1 MFTISRNQRSYA
13 LFMNSSNSLSSIIYS
28 NYYKISEFLSL
39 RDENNKLFNENLNLK
54 KSLFTQK
61 KYKDTIFSID
71 DSIRKTQYTYYS
83 AKVVKNSVT
92 SENNFITLD
101 KGYKDGIEK
110 DMGVVNEEG
119 IVGIVVNVSRHF
131 CVVLSVL
138 NKLNSVGCKLKNSD
152 YFGVINWN
160 GVSYKNVILDGIP
173 NHIKINIGDTVVTSG
188 FSTFFP
194 EGIPV
199 GIIESVDK
207 NLEDNF
213 YTIKLRL
220 ATDFKKL
227 SKVYLIKNNLSNEQI
242 DIELQTEDNFK

>member
-13 LFMNSSNSLSSIIYS
+13 LFINSSNSLSSVVYS
-28 NYYKISEFLSL
+28 NFYKISEFFSL
-39 RDENNKLFNENLNLK
+39 RQENNRLFNENLNLK
-54 KSLFTQK
+54 KALFAQK
-61 KYKDTIFSID
+61 KYKDTIYSID

-83 AKVVKNSVT
+83 ATVVKNSVT

-101 KGYKDGIEK
+101 KGSKDGIEK

-119 IVGIVVNVSRHF
+119 IVGIVVNVSRHY
-131 CVVLSVL
+131 CIVLSVL
-138 NKLNSVGCKLKNSD
+138 NKLNSIGCKLKNSD
-152 YFGVINWN
+152 YFGVIDWD

-173 NHIKINIGDTVVTSG
+173 NHIKIKIGDTVVTSG
-188 FSTFFP
+188 YSTYFP
-194 EGIPV
+194 EGITV
-199 GIIESVDK
+199 GKIESFNK

-227 SKVYLIKNNLSNEQI
+227 SKVYLIKNKLSNEQI
-242 DIELQTEDNFK
+242 ELELETEDNFK